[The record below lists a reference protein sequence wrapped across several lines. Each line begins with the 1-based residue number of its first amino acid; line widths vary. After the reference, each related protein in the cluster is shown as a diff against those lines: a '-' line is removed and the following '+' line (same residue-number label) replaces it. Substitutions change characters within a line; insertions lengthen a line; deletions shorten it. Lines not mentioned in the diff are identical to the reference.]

1 MSKRIRLTPR
11 KRRESIIVAAL
22 HLASAKG
29 GWNRLTRAAIAE
41 HAGCSTGCVSG
52 HLGSMDSIRAL
63 LVKVAIKQEN
73 FDILI
78 QALSA
83 GHPAAEYMKPMLKQ
97 KALSHLTGA

>member
-1 MSKRIRLTPR
+1 MPRIRLTPR

-22 HLASAKG
+22 QLASNPG

-41 HAGCSTGCVSG
+41 RAGCSTGCVSL
-52 HLGSMDSIRAL
+52 HLGSMDAIRSL
-63 LVKVAIKQEN
+63 LVRVSIKQEY
-73 FDILI
+73 FDVLI

-83 GHPAAEYMKPMLKQ
+83 GHPAAERMKPMLRQ